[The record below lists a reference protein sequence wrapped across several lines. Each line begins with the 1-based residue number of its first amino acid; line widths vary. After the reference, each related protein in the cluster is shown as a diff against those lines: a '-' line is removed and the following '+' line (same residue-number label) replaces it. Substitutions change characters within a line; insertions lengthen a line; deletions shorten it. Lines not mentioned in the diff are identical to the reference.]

1 MEKKF
6 FFFLLSL
13 ISLNIINN
21 RNITRIPFKQYL
33 TNIFFEN
40 QTHPLASKYMSQIV
54 IELYIGTPPQKFN
67 VSLNLNSFYSFFLN
81 DEIQG
86 IKLDSYYNKSSS
98 ETYNCTRAKKYYYK
112 EDFDQAEIF
121 TDTIYLSQ
129 PDEKNEF
136 NFSFLLIEGLGY
148 DVPNEFYT
156 PGTIGLRL
164 KNENNYF
171 HIDENRF
178 LYQLKQYNLSRTEV
192 FYFDFDNNNNKNDN
206 GYFVIGEDLFD
217 DTDNFL
223 QIKVGYLYNPTL
235 LSEWSFNFDKVY
247 YGNETIKE
255 SFDALIKTENG
266 LIIGPSDYEEII
278 KEFFTNS
285 TNCFYNHTKMGY
297 ATYKYYY
304 CEKDFDENT
313 MKDLRFELNSIN
325 FSFVFHGKELFFE
338 ENDKKYFKILFLYYS
353 KNYYW
358 YLGRDFLKKYRLRFD
373 TDRKLIYIPLHN
385 NSESKQKDNG
395 IKKELFYEKLIF
407 WIIIGLSIFIIGLI
421 VFIIFCLKK
430 YPRKKRTNEIEVD
443 GDYDYKTQEEKEGIN

>member
-98 ETYNCTRAKKYYYK
+98 ETYNCTRAKKYYHK
-112 EDFDQAEIF
+112 EDFYQAEIF
-121 TDTIYLSQ
+121 TDTLYLSQ

-235 LSEWSFNFDKVY
+235 LPEWSFNFDKVY

-338 ENDKKYFKILFLYYS
+338 ENDKKYFKILFLYY
-353 KNYYW
+353 
-358 YLGRDFLKKYRLRFD
+358 L
-373 TDRKLIYIPLHN
+373 
-385 NSESKQKDNG
+385 
-395 IKKELFYEKLIF
+395 
-407 WIIIGLSIFIIGLI
+407 
-421 VFIIFCLKK
+421 
-430 YPRKKRTNEIEVD
+430 
-443 GDYDYKTQEEKEGIN
+443 